1 MSQQGWYGKH
11 KQSVLSPGGP
21 VPVTAIGDSISGCR
35 YVGYAKKD
43 SKEVKVYLLLHDKD
57 GVCELGFCSDYGN
70 KPGFKVPRD
79 RVIFTQEQLE
89 NFGKDKRA
97 EISQA
102 DAWKMKELLK
112 EILKDPYI
120 YEGDQEADVRF
131 RVDTLNEAN
140 ALINKYR

>member
-1 MSQQGWYGKH
+1 MSQQGWFGKH

-35 YVGYAKKD
+35 YVGYAKQG

-70 KPGFKVPRD
+70 KPGFKVPRN

-89 NFGKDKRA
+89 NFGKETKP
-97 EISQA
+97 EISQD
-102 DAWKMKELLK
+102 DAWKMRSLL
-112 EILKDPYI
+112 
-120 YEGDQEADVRF
+120 GAM
-131 RVDTLNEAN
+131 LNEARLDEVQKE
-140 ALINKYR
+140 ASTYFPMEAFHEAKFLLTKYR